1 MAALEPATSGPADH
15 ATVSAPSGY
24 TLVLPPGWSRIPLR
38 RGTEQAIT
46 RILDRSFAGLARD
59 KVASLRR
66 ELHLRLQ
73 DLAGRARESS
83 GLDLYVPT
91 EQMHGVTATASF
103 VVAEMSLFSAQPVD
117 PSMLFAWLLADSEHA
132 TAVDVAGT
140 PGTRTEHVA
149 AADAEQGVEYGSRRV
164 DYVLPVPADPD
175 RWILVSFST
184 LGAGDPTDE
193 FAQLLVELFDGIMT
207 TFRWRQP

>member
-1 MAALEPATSGPADH
+1 MTTPEPLPIHEVTP
-15 ATVSAPSGY
+15 APSGY

-46 RILDRSFAGLARD
+46 RILDRAFAGLPRD
-59 KVASLRR
+59 QVASLRR

-83 GLDLYVPT
+83 GLDLYLPT

-103 VVAEMSLFSAQPVD
+103 VVAEISLVSAEPVD
-117 PSMLFAWLLADSEHA
+117 PGMLVARLVAGSERT
-132 TAVDVAGT
+132 TAVELAGT
-140 PGTRTEHVA
+140 AGTRTEHLA
-149 AADAEQGVEYGSRRV
+149 AADAEQGIEHPSRRV
-164 DYVLPVPADPD
+164 DYVLPVPTDPY
-175 RWILVSFST
+175 RWVIVSFST
-184 LGAGDPTDE
+184 LGSGDPTDE
-193 FAQLLVELFDGIMT
+193 FAELLVEFFDAIMT